1 MTQSGQMTLYDWLET
16 VFGQLPTPAP
26 TGRAVRLISENFF
39 VGPTLA
45 DSPEL
50 TAGNEPEDQ
59 TLNGY
64 EGGGELQ
71 VALSPRNY
79 DHYLAALLWAEWGE
93 PAGTASTPVR
103 TGGTAAVTYTPDG
116 ANPRRLTTSGSWTNT
131 PNVGDKVLVQGS
143 TNAYLN
149 GIHRVIAATSSTCD
163 LEEDGILSDPVKVPA
178 IAVAQDITIMRC
190 QRLTNSLTPALQS
203 IGFEK
208 RIQRTRGT
216 HLGVTASPGSTTTDY
231 SVFYA
236 GVPTRFQ
243 FQGTA
248 DSPITGSFSFSM
260 GRQTDSSQA
269 GGGATVLGGT
279 SAYDSTPIFQGV
291 QCLKKVRFYVPAM
304 SGTAGDAGIIEDTL
318 RLCPQS
324 VSCEIGNNM
333 NVSPLM
339 CAEPEKDY
347 EFGEPLMSWQVTG
360 IYENPFAKVAFNQQ
374 LEGVFEVAMVAT
386 NGEGYLFRMP
396 RAKVQV
402 ARVDTPGRRQ
412 ILAAQMT
419 VKAFR
424 QNSPLTGDSARA
436 VEIYRFR
443 RSTGGGSW
451 PW

>member
-1 MTQSGQMTLYDWLET
+1 M
-16 VFGQLPTPAP
+16 
-26 TGRAVRLISENFF
+26 
-39 VGPTLA
+39 
-45 DSPEL
+45 
-50 TAGNEPEDQ
+50 
-59 TLNGY
+59 
-64 EGGGELQ
+64 
-71 VALSPRNY
+71 
-79 DHYLAALLWAEWGE
+79 
-93 PAGTASTPVR
+93 
-103 TGGTAAVTYTPDG
+103 
-116 ANPRRLTTSGSWTNT
+116 
-131 PNVGDKVLVQGS
+131 
-143 TNAYLN
+143 
-149 GIHRVIAATSSTCD
+149 
-163 LEEDGILSDPVKVPA
+163 
-178 IAVAQDITIMRC
+178 
-190 QRLTNSLTPALQS
+190 
-203 IGFEK
+203 
-208 RIQRTRGT
+208 
-216 HLGVTASPGSTTTDY
+216 
-231 SVFYA
+231 
-236 GVPTRFQ
+236 
-243 FQGTA
+243 
-248 DSPITGSFSFSM
+248 
-260 GRQTDSSQA
+260 
-269 GGGATVLGGT
+269 
-279 SAYDSTPIFQGV
+279 
-291 QCLKKVRFYVPAM
+291 KKVRFYVPAM
-304 SGTAGDAGIIEDTL
+304 SGTAGDAGIIEETL